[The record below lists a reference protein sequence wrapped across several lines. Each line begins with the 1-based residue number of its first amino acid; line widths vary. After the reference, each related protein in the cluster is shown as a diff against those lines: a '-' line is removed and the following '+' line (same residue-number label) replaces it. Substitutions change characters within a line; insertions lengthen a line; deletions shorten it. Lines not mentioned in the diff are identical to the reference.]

1 MSGWVSHAKLE
12 KVTELFMTTLIHRR
26 VEAAQQGKNPYVIC
40 HMPSGWAVL
49 GDRQLLRGYC
59 LLLSD
64 PVVSDLNSLSLKE
77 RLIYLQDMTIIGDAI
92 LEVTGAAL
100 INYETLGNTEH
111 ALHTHIIPR
120 YADEPDEFRSRP
132 VWFYD
137 WKSGPKF
144 DPERDKDLMQ
154 KLADSIQKRLHD
166 HLEP

>member
-1 MSGWVSHAKLE
+1 MS
-12 KVTELFMTTLIHRR
+12 TLIHQR
-26 VEAAQQGKNPYVIC
+26 VEMAQEGENPSVIC
-40 HMPSGWAVL
+40 SMPSGWAVL

-64 PVVSDLNSLSLKE
+64 PVASDLNALLLEE
-77 RLIYLQDMTIIGDAI
+77 RSIYLRDMTIIGDAL

-120 YADEPDEFRSRP
+120 YVDEPEEFRSRP

-137 WKSGPKF
+137 WNSAPKF
-144 DPERDKDLMQ
+144 DLDRDKELMQ
-154 KLADSIQKRLHD
+154 KLADSIQRRLRK
-166 HLEP
+166 HLES